1 MKRIKLKDRE
11 LPAYTKGEERFN
23 MISHIVGGAIGVV
36 ALVLCVVVAAL
47 HGNGWGV
54 VSGAIFGVTMIL
66 LYTMSSVYHGLRE
79 GMGKRILQVIDHCT
93 IYSLIAGTYT
103 PILLSAMRPI
113 DPVSSWILFAIV
125 WSLAIVAIVLTAIDL
140 KRYQAFP

>member
-1 MKRIKLKDRE
+1 MIVKRIKLKDRE

-47 HGNGWGV
+47 HSNGWGV

-79 GMGKRILQVIDHCT
+79 GMGKRVLQVIDHCT

-125 WSLAIVAIVLTAIDL
+125 
-140 KRYQAFP
+140 